1 MADLYP
7 VQRRGLPL
15 GIVGAVQELG
25 SVLGP
30 LYGALVLAV
39 AGWEEIFWINLA
51 VGLVLAA
58 AILSLAEPDSRR
70 RTSRLDPILVGCAAL
85 AGLAVAAVMIQP
97 DWIITDV
104 TLGAPFVPYAGL
116 NRWWSTAGLIAIGL
130 VLLTVA
136 RMRPGRWVALA
147 RDCDLIGALLLSVAL
162 GGVILAFA
170 TADPEVQVFSPVEVG
185 SLPSRRCRPPA
196 SGGTT
201 DARAIPW
208 CLWTLWLSGPLG
220 EPWW

>member
-1 MADLYP
+1 M
-7 VQRRGLPL
+7 
-15 GIVGAVQELG
+15 
-25 SVLGP
+25 LGP